1 MNNRIC
7 WLFILALFPAYL
19 RAQSITPNTL
29 NNGGGTAA
37 SMDWNMGESV
47 SIANFSTPNY
57 FLNTGVLQPLTTV
70 VTAINEYGPAVY
82 GNQIT
87 IGPNPTTNLVHFKGN
102 FTQTGK
108 LSIQVIDATTGADVH
123 NFQGEQGFVRGTL
136 RALARGR
143 RLQGMGADQPF
154 ELIAHDAGRLSL
166 RDPATG
172 ATIALESFGS
182 TNIGVFARL
191 MQ

>member
-29 NNGGGTAA
+29 NNGGGSAVG
-37 SMDWNMGESV
+37 MDWNMGESV

-57 FLNTGVLQPLTTV
+57 FLNTGVLQPMTSI

-82 GNQIT
+82 GNQIM

-102 FTQTGK
+102 FTQAGK
-108 LSIQVIDATTGADVH
+108 LSIQVIDAKSSLILTHEAGTIISSYEKDIFMDSYPSGIFYIKVFFKPTNGLAKTGIYKIIK
-123 NFQGEQGFVRGTL
+123 L
-136 RALARGR
+136 
-143 RLQGMGADQPF
+143 
-154 ELIAHDAGRLSL
+154 
-166 RDPATG
+166 
-172 ATIALESFGS
+172 
-182 TNIGVFARL
+182 
-191 MQ
+191 

>member
-29 NNGGGTAA
+29 NNGGGTMVN
-37 SMDWNMGESV
+37 MDWNMGESV

-57 FLNTGVLQPLTTV
+57 FLNTGVLQPMTSI

-82 GNQIT
+82 GNQIM

-108 LSIQVIDATTGADVH
+108 LSIQVIDAKSSVILTHEAGTIISSYEKDIFMDSYSSGIFYIKVFFKPTKGLAKTGIYKIIK
-123 NFQGEQGFVRGTL
+123 L
-136 RALARGR
+136 
-143 RLQGMGADQPF
+143 
-154 ELIAHDAGRLSL
+154 
-166 RDPATG
+166 
-172 ATIALESFGS
+172 
-182 TNIGVFARL
+182 
-191 MQ
+191 

>member
-29 NNGGGTAA
+29 NNGGGSAVG
-37 SMDWNMGESV
+37 MDWNMGESV

-57 FLNTGVLQPLTTV
+57 FLNTGVLQPMTSI

-82 GNQIT
+82 GNQIM

-102 FTQTGK
+102 FTQAGK
-108 LSIQVIDATTGADVH
+108 LSIQVIDAKSSVILTHEAGTIISSYEKDIFMDSYPSGIFYIKVLFKPSNGLAKTGIYKIIK
-123 NFQGEQGFVRGTL
+123 L
-136 RALARGR
+136 
-143 RLQGMGADQPF
+143 
-154 ELIAHDAGRLSL
+154 
-166 RDPATG
+166 
-172 ATIALESFGS
+172 
-182 TNIGVFARL
+182 
-191 MQ
+191 

>member
-29 NNGGGTAA
+29 NNGGGTMVN
-37 SMDWNMGESV
+37 MDWNMGESV

-57 FLNTGVLQPLTTV
+57 FLNTGMLQPLTTV
-70 VTAINEYGPAVY
+70 ITAINVYGPAVY

-102 FTQTGK
+102 FTQAGK
-108 LSIQVIDATTGADVH
+108 LSIQVIDAKSSLILTHEAGTIISSYEKDIFMDSYSSGIFYIKVFFKPTKGLAKTGIYKIIK
-123 NFQGEQGFVRGTL
+123 L
-136 RALARGR
+136 
-143 RLQGMGADQPF
+143 
-154 ELIAHDAGRLSL
+154 
-166 RDPATG
+166 
-172 ATIALESFGS
+172 
-182 TNIGVFARL
+182 
-191 MQ
+191 

>member
-29 NNGGGTAA
+29 NNGGG
-37 SMDWNMGESV
+37 SVSIMDWNMGESV

-57 FLNTGVLQPLTTV
+57 FLNTGVLQPMTSI

-82 GNQIT
+82 GNQIM

-102 FTQTGK
+102 FTQAGK
-108 LSIQVIDATTGADVH
+108 LSIQVIDAKSSVILTHEAGIIISSYEKDIFMDSYPSGIFYIKVLFKPSNGLAKTGIYKIIK
-123 NFQGEQGFVRGTL
+123 L
-136 RALARGR
+136 
-143 RLQGMGADQPF
+143 
-154 ELIAHDAGRLSL
+154 
-166 RDPATG
+166 
-172 ATIALESFGS
+172 
-182 TNIGVFARL
+182 
-191 MQ
+191 